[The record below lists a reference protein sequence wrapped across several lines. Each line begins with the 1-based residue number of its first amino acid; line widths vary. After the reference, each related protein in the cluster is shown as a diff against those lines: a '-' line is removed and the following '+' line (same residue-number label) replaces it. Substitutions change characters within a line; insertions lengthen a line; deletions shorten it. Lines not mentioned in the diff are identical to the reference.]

1 MNFHKISQPED
12 ILKIKPFLDLY
23 RKDFSDLTCPNF
35 YMWRNLYPRE
45 YCIYDNTLII
55 REYSA
60 TDDNDF
66 RFYLPVGQNVEGA
79 MKFIEHY
86 CLNRHSPLIFSN
98 LTLGEAQ
105 EVAAQ
110 YFCAEINYDRNWSDY
125 VYSAEDMRSF
135 KGKKFAGQ
143 RNHINKFRKL
153 YGEYQ
158 YHQITENNIDSVK
171 AFFYKFGQSKH
182 FSSQDELT
190 EYKLNIEF
198 LDKLFL
204 LNGVGGYITCGEE
217 IISVAMGEKRGN
229 TLYVC
234 IEKANREYQ
243 GAYQV
248 MVQEFAKH
256 NTDDKVC
263 FINRE
268 EDMGKEGLRTSKLQY
283 QPVEIKNKYWVTVD
297 TLFREISSPVKIC
310 GERIELNEITDDDAE
325 SFMRLYIDDENN
337 KYWGYNYKE
346 DAPKVINADYFI
358 NFAKQMKKTREEY
371 SVAVRADGKFVG
383 EAVFH
388 NFDYFGNVELGIR
401 LLPEFQGKGFAT
413 DAVKIMT
420 DYAKT
425 TIGAKNIKM
434 KCFHQNEKSIKM
446 IKNAGFTEVS
456 RDDKFIYFSF
466 KQEER
471 CSVYDK

>member
-45 YCIYDNTLII
+45 YCIFDNTLII

-110 YFCAEINYDRNWSDY
+110 YFYAEINYDRNWSDY

-158 YHQITENNIDSVK
+158 YHQITEKNIDSVNV
-171 AFFYKFGQSKH
+171 FFYKFGQSKH
-182 FSSQDELT
+182 FSSQNELT

-204 LNGVGGYITCGEE
+204 LKGVGGYITCGEK

-234 IEKANREYQ
+234 VEKANREYQ

-283 QPVEIKNKYWVTVD
+283 QPVEIKNKYWVTAD
-297 TLFREISSPVKIC
+297 TLFRKISSPVKIC

-425 TIGAKNIKM
+425 TIGAKSIKM

-471 CSVYDK
+471 CSVYGK